1 MKEHFPLRGIVTTI
15 LSPFKEGTKEF
26 LYDDLAAEID
36 LCART
41 GMVGCLCPSG
51 ASEISTLSE
60 EEKINMVK
68 VAHEAA
74 AGRTLIIPSVNKSTP
89 EECAKQAEEYLKA
102 GADAINSQVPWQGN
116 DEEYYACIEAID
128 RMKPSFIIIQDSGF
142 VGGGMPVETIV
153 GSFDR
158 FETVR
163 VCKIEVTDNEPKYT
177 KVIEATE
184 NRMTVFGGAGTPNT
198 IEGYDRGVCGYMPSG
213 LYELFA
219 NINKLY
225 FEKDRESAV
234 RLFRDVLPIL
244 QFNRT
249 GTNHL
254 FHKVYLKK
262 IGIFRD
268 AVMRQDR
275 FKFDEYHRKYID
287 WFVDYAIALTARIP
301 EYWQ

>member
-15 LSPFKEGTKEF
+15 LSPFKEGTKEL
-26 LYDDLAAEID
+26 LYDDLASEID

-51 ASEISTLSE
+51 ASEIGTLTE
-60 EEKINMVK
+60 EEKINMVR

-74 AGRTLIIPSVNKSTP
+74 EGRTLIIPSVNMSTP
-89 EECAKQAEEYLKA
+89 DECARQAEKYLRA
-102 GADAINSQVPWQGN
+102 GADAINSQVPWRGDN
-116 DEEYYACIEAID
+116 DAYYACIEAVD
-128 RMKPSFIIIQDSGF
+128 KLKPPFMILQDSGF
-142 VGGGMPVETIV
+142 NGGGMPVKTIV
-153 GSFDR
+153 DCFER
-158 FETVR
+158 FESVR
-163 VCKIEVTDNEPKYT
+163 MCKIEVDDNEPKYT
-177 KVIEATE
+177 RVIEATE

-213 LYELFA
+213 LHELFS
-219 NINKLY
+219 NLNKLY

-234 RLFRDVLPIL
+234 RLFTDMLPIL

-262 IGIFRD
+262 IGVFRD

-275 FKFDEYHRKYID
+275 FKFDEYHKKYID
-287 WFVDYAIALTARIP
+287 WFVDYALALTARLP
-301 EYWQ
+301 EYWR